1 MMAAIRSHWQYETKR
16 QAIKLAATALAAYVE
31 SLPEC
36 ADDDEVA
43 EVSQN
48 TLATLAAVAD
58 AVHQLLLQIDTSH
71 STGD

>member
-1 MMAAIRSHWQYETKR
+1 MMAAIRSCWQYNTKR
-16 QAIKLAATALAAYVE
+16 QAITLAATALAAYVE

-36 ADDDEVA
+36 GDDTEVA

-48 TLATLAAVAD
+48 TLATVAAVAD

-71 STGD
+71 ATGD